1 MRWDELASATPAA
14 DTSDLRGS
22 RQGENRMPF
31 LGLGAHVLVALFFA
45 VHAVRSG
52 QERYWLGILFMF
64 PLLGSVIYAL
74 TIWLPEMRY
83 TRQGRALVGGVKRAL
98 DPSRELREAQEA
110 FADAA
115 TTDRRLRLADALLV
129 GGRASEAATHYESA
143 LKGIHADD
151 ADIQVKLARALLECG
166 HARRARKLLDELIK
180 RRPDYR
186 SPDGHLTY
194 ARAVAAEGD
203 RAKAREEFDAL
214 VGYSSGFEAHA
225 YYAQT
230 LADWGE
236 RDRASQLCASA
247 LAKAKRLPAYAR
259 RMNKPALDRI
269 GQLAK
274 RLAAG
279 EAGR

>member
-1 MRWDELASATPAA
+1 
-14 DTSDLRGS
+14 
-22 RQGENRMPF
+22 MPF
-31 LGLGAHVLVALFFA
+31 LGLGVHVLVALFFA

-64 PLLGSVIYAL
+64 PGLGSAIYAL

-83 TRQGRALVGGVKRAL
+83 SRQGVALVGGVKRAL
-98 DPSRELREAQEA
+98 DPTRELREAQNA
-110 FADAA
+110 FEDAP
-115 TTDRRLRLADALLV
+115 TTDRRLRLADALLASN
-129 GGRASEAATHYESA
+129 RASEAATHYESA

-151 ADIQVKLARALLECG
+151 PDIQVRLAQALLECG
-166 HARRARKLLDELIK
+166 HAPRARELLDELIK

-203 RAKAREEFDAL
+203 RAKAREEFETL
-214 VGYSSGFEAHA
+214 IGYSSGFEAHA
-225 YYAQT
+225 CYAQT

-236 RDRASQLCASA
+236 TVAARELCERT

-259 RMNKPALDRI
+259 RLNKPALDRM
-269 GQLAK
+269 GQLTK
-274 RLAAG
+274 RLAA
-279 EAGR
+279 ADQSGR

>member
-1 MRWDELASATPAA
+1 
-14 DTSDLRGS
+14 
-22 RQGENRMPF
+22 MPF

-83 TRQGRALVGGVKRAL
+83 SRHGRALVGGVKRAL
-98 DPSRELREAQEA
+98 DPTRELREAQDA
-110 FADAA
+110 FEDAP
-115 TTDRRLRLADALLV
+115 TTDRRLRLADALLASD
-129 GGRASEAATHYESA
+129 RASEAATHYESA

-151 ADIQVKLARALLECG
+151 PDIQVRLAQALLECG
-166 HARRARKLLDELIK
+166 HARRAREMLDELIK
-180 RRPDYR
+180 RRPDFR

-203 RAKAREEFDAL
+203 RAKAREEFDTL
-214 VGYSSGFEAHA
+214 VGYSSGFDAHA
-225 YYAQT
+225 HYAQA
-230 LADWGE
+230 LVGWGE
-236 RDRASQLCASA
+236 KEPARELCERA

-259 RMNKPALDRI
+259 QLNKPALDRLKQLSK
-269 GQLAK
+269 QLA
-274 RLAAG
+274 AAEG
-279 EAGR
+279 PQG